1 MKKSINQIRLELKAI
16 ADAHLQVNDYA
27 WKDFLRAYTEND
39 LNYPL
44 MCAYYPSGNI
54 YMNQTQIQLN
64 IVICDRIEKDWN
76 KNLNE
81 VESDTLQI
89 CRDIFNVLNES
100 SRWQRIGRV
109 SNCVVSKFVE
119 RSGDEV
125 AGHTMQIDFLI
136 RDNSGVCD
144 LPMEDYNFDQAIS
157 QGCPSVDIFNS
168 DLSYTAEVAS
178 GDSLELPDIDYAVKN
193 SLGTTLAGATVPSVS
208 NIETTLG
215 DVDNIDSDGSTVP
228 TPAGVPF
235 TCTPNAPC
243 DDAILTLN
251 TNQGNVLIPS
261 GVTANSNLL
270 DLNGDIITPESVSS
284 PSLNNYEIVI
294 DTATNTWNRNPDW
307 LPMPTIDPLIN
318 NFAGLFLVYE
328 YGVNATTIRAT
339 NNAFDID
346 WGDGTTATSDNTI
359 QLKVFD
365 YSTLAGTV
373 YVDGYGRNYKQVMIT
388 LTETGAATPTLL
400 YIDQASGVASSDS
413 INYYVDIVCS
423 LPDVSTLRLSNTRAL
438 RVLERFICHD
448 NALVLYP
455 STLLINTNAL
465 RVLTYDFSTMFNF
478 SSFLRYTGNITELN
492 GVQAPFNFTLPST
505 GAYFLGNCYIKE
517 LGDLTLTTSSTLIYF
532 FYQSLVE
539 KIGNISIPNATD
551 INSFLA
557 QMLLLVKVDSI
568 YFPSATNMT
577 NLCSY
582 STNLEEIHMTDC
594 SSVTTTT
601 NAFINCYA
609 LNKITATGLTVGISF
624 ANGSMGET
632 AINELFTS
640 LGTASGSQTI
650 TVTGNPGAG
659 TCDTTIATAKG
670 WTVAT

>member
-1 MKKSINQIRLELKAI
+1 MKKSINEIRLELKAI

-109 SNCVVSKFVE
+109 SNCVVNKFVE

-208 NIETTLG
+208 NIETTLN

-243 DDAILTLN
+243 DDALVTIN
-251 TNQGNVLIPS
+251 TNYASIAVPS
-261 GVTANSNLL
+261 GDTINIDVKDQDFNPIVPIGFGGSFPNYILEISAQSVPCGAKILRTGQTASSGTRSDGDLQNGRGTSFFLL
-270 DLNGDIITPESVSS
+270 PTIGGVQKYNPWGHTQRFTGTTGGYYDEVLAGYYDSAGVATTRALALPN
-284 PSLNNYEIVI
+284 EIVI
-294 DTATNTWNRNPDW
+294 DWSDFDGATVIGAYVNVPGFVYRSFADNLTYCNSFTIGSYVSGWYSPNKKEVENFQYCGSSGMFDYGALNLTGFISIWSSTEVVNDPLRGYLFYSDGRTLTNT
-307 LPMPTIDPLIN
+307 
-318 NFAGLFLVYE
+318 
-328 YGVNATTIRAT
+328 
-339 NNAFDID
+339 
-346 WGDGTTATSDNTI
+346 
-359 QLKVFD
+359 K
-365 YSTLAGTV
+365 
-373 YVDGYGRNYKQVMIT
+373 
-388 LTETGAATPTLL
+388 
-400 YIDQASGVASSDS
+400 
-413 INYYVDIVCS
+413 
-423 LPDVSTLRLSNTRAL
+423 
-438 RVLERFICHD
+438 
-448 NALVLYP
+448 
-455 STLLINTNAL
+455 
-465 RVLTYDFSTMFNF
+465 
-478 SSFLRYTGNITELN
+478 
-492 GVQAPFNFTLPST
+492 
-505 GAYFLGNCYIKE
+505 
-517 LGDLTLTTSSTLIYF
+517 TSSA
-532 FYQSLVE
+532 
-539 KIGNISIPNATD
+539 G
-551 INSFLA
+551 
-557 QMLLLVKVDSI
+557 
-568 YFPSATNMT
+568 
-577 NLCSY
+577 
-582 STNLEEIHMTDC
+582 
-594 SSVTTTT
+594 
-601 NAFINCYA
+601 
-609 LNKITATGLTVGISF
+609 
-624 ANGSMGET
+624 GSMPCRQ
-632 AINELFTS
+632 F
-640 LGTASGSQTI
+640 
-650 TVTGNPGAG
+650 TVTG
-659 TCDTTIATAKG
+659 TTLT
-670 WTVAT
+670 